1 MNIEL
6 LKGMQIK
13 GPKLNLL
20 FYSPDNG
27 DMMAQFWIPNY
38 SEDVVCELPIKTWDN
53 AVAALCT
60 YLKLNGESRKSIN
73 KKIDG
78 FIKNIQNNLVTS

>member
-6 LKGMQIK
+6 LEGLEIK

-27 DMMAQFWIPNY
+27 DMQAQFWIPNA
-38 SEDVVCELPIKTWDN
+38 SEDVVSELPIKTWDN

-60 YLKLNGESRKSIN
+60 YLELSGESRKSIN

-78 FIKNIQNNLVTS
+78 FFKNIQNNLVTS

>member
-1 MNIEL
+1 MNIERL
-6 LKGMQIK
+6 EGLEIK
-13 GPKLNLL
+13 GPQINLL

-27 DMMAQFWIPNY
+27 DMQTQFWIPNAG
-38 SEDVVCELPIKTWDN
+38 EEVLCELPIKTWNN

-60 YLKLNGESRKSIN
+60 YLELNGESRKSIN